1 MRTIYRV
8 AIPDVGRPEAGSSQ
22 RFSDPAYLDYATPET
37 LATARTSRIMIFRR
51 FYDDSLAQASYM
63 IACERSSEA
72 IVVDPNMDI
81 ETYLRAARDEGV
93 RITAVTET
101 HIHAD
106 FASGTR
112 ALAATTGAQVH
123 VSGEGGEGWQ
133 YSFAHEPGVNI
144 LHAGD
149 EIPIGMVRLDVLHT
163 PGHTPEH
170 LTFLLTDRARS
181 DVPVGAL
188 TGDFIFVG
196 DVGRPDLLERAAGQ
210 VGTMRAAAASLYA
223 SIQAFKQLPDH
234 LQIWPGHGAGSACG
248 KAMSSASQS
257 TLGYERVANW
267 ALAPMA
273 EGEFI
278 ERVLEGQ
285 PPAPP
290 YFGAMKAR
298 NRDAT
303 VPRTLTLPR
312 MMTGDE
318 VAGLGASANAL
329 IIDVRNDDEW
339 RRGHIPGA
347 TLIPLPTLHTRL
359 DEIPRDRAI
368 ILHCQ
373 RGSRSAVAAA
383 TLDAFGF
390 DDVHELSGGMSAWEA
405 AGHPV
410 AT

>member
-1 MRTIYRV
+1 
-8 AIPDVGRPEAGSSQ
+8 
-22 RFSDPAYLDYATPET
+22 
-37 LATARTSRIMIFRR
+37 MIFRR

-63 IACERSSEA
+63 IGCERSAEA
-72 IVVDPNMDI
+72 VVVDPNMDV

-93 RITAVTET
+93 RLTAVTET

-106 FASGTR
+106 FASGAR
-112 ALAATTGAQVH
+112 SLAATTGAQLH
-123 VSGEGGEGWQ
+123 ISGEGGDGWQ
-133 YSFAHEPGVNI
+133 YSFAREPGVNI
-144 LHAGD
+144 LHSGD
-149 EIPIGMVRLDVLHT
+149 DISIGMVRLDVRHT

-170 LTFLLTDRARS
+170 LTFVLTDRARS
-181 DVPVGAL
+181 DVPVGAI

-210 VGTMRAAAASLYA
+210 AGTMRKAAASLYA
-223 SIQAFKQLPDH
+223 SIQTFKQLPDH

-248 KAMSSASQS
+248 KAMSSAAQS

-267 ALAPMA
+267 ALAPMT
-273 EGEFI
+273 ESEFVD
-278 ERVLEGQ
+278 RVLEGQ

-303 VPRTLTLPR
+303 VPRKSTLPR
-312 MMTGDE
+312 MMTSDE

-329 IIDVRNDDEW
+329 IIDVRNEDEW
-339 RRGHIPGA
+339 RRGHIPNA
-347 TLIPLPTLHTRL
+347 ILIALPALHDQL
-359 DEIPRDRAI
+359 HEIPRDRAI
-368 ILHCQ
+368 VLHCQ

-405 AGHPV
+405 AGHSV